1 MNSDKSSGPD
11 GIHAR
16 ALKELKY
23 EIAKLLTVVCNLVLK
38 LASVPKE
45 WRWEIWYKFLKAFWS
60 GERDPESCRAVSLI
74 SVVGKSVRIIEKKKN
89 QPELAGIWRNE
100 LMEVL

>member
-1 MNSDKSSGPD
+1 MNSDKSSGSD

-23 EIAKLLTVVCNLVLK
+23 EIAKLHTVVCNLVLK

-45 WRWEIWYKFLKAFWS
+45 WRWEICYKFLKAFWS
-60 GERDPESCRAVSLI
+60 GEVDPESCRAGSLI
-74 SVVGKSVRIIEKKKN
+74 SLLGKLVGNIVI
-89 QPELAGIWRNE
+89 L
-100 LMEVL
+100 